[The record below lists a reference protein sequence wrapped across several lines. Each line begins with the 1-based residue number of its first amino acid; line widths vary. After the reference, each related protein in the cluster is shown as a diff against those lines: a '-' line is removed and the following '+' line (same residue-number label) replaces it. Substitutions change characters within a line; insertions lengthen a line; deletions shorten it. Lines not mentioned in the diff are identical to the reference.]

1 MIVGRFCLQILFG
14 RVGIRSTFLCQC
26 CEVTSLPQT
35 TEIKIE
41 KGRNDT
47 KAAEKLR
54 KANTLTDS
62 SGLWIWFIIGK
73 PPTGNAG
80 LKRSAITDQRVTTY
94 YTCTH
99 ITNAY
104 LKRRRY

>member
-1 MIVGRFCLQILFG
+1 MRAPPVAREAAAAAGDIRPMTHDTGKSASIVCRQKNLSCDMIVGRFCLQILFG

-62 SGLWIWFIIGK
+62 SGSG
-73 PPTGNAG
+73 
-80 LKRSAITDQRVTTY
+80 S
-94 YTCTH
+94 
-99 ITNAY
+99 
-104 LKRRRY
+104 